1 MPKASMAMPR
11 TEAPRCEICGGA
23 VDVSHELV
31 YPRAPKAVPSVR
43 ARGLEQCSECGR
55 LGCPKCL
62 CVVDERADDFFFD
75 VFLCLDCL
83 GPISH

>member
-1 MPKASMAMPR
+1 
-11 TEAPRCEICGGA
+11 
-23 VDVSHELV
+23 
-31 YPRAPKAVPSVR
+31 VPSVR
-43 ARGLEQCSECGR
+43 ARWLEQCSECGR